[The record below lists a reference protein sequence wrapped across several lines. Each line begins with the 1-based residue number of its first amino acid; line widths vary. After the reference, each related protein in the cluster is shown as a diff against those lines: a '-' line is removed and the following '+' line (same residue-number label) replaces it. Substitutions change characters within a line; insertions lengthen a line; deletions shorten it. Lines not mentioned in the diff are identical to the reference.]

1 MAASGQNQS
10 DRPATV
16 AEPAIGHAAFMHE
29 VAQDMIYSRAGV
41 RRPGPIDDDEL
52 QRELQVY
59 RGSVST
65 KMVASRAA
73 LQSLQSVNIGDLPEG
88 ERSTSAG
95 HVFTQ
100 GG

>member
-1 MAASGQNQS
+1 
-10 DRPATV
+10 
-16 AEPAIGHAAFMHE
+16 MHN
-29 VAQDMIYSRAGV
+29 RAGV

-73 LQSLQSVNIGDLPEG
+73 LQSLQSVNVSDLPEG
-88 ERSTSAG
+88 ERSMSAG
-95 HVFTQ
+95 HVFTR